1 MRRRL
6 KLNIAVVL
14 FLCFTVLAAYLIL
27 TRDKGNS
34 FQIQRDDTSPSAQTD
49 TAPQKPEDTTPT
61 PANDENEKETDT
73 DTAAKDWTAFIEKYR
88 GKEIIKVNTTE
99 KAVALTFDAG
109 ANGDGVEK
117 VLPILEENN
126 IKGTFFLTGK
136 FIEKYPEKVK
146 AIMASGGDIG
156 NHSYDHPYLTHLSS
170 EEIVV
175 KIKGAEDAFA
185 KLDGK
190 FQPFFRSPYGDRNT
204 STLSTISDTG
214 YINIRWT
221 VDSLGWKGTSGGQTK
236 TSVEQKVLKNSSPG
250 AIIMMHLGSN
260 PDDKSHLDSQAL
272 PDIIAKLKADGYE
285 FMTLSELLKLEK

>member
-27 TRDKGNS
+27 TRDQGNS
-34 FQIQRDDTSPSAQTD
+34 FQIDRDASPAPQTD
-49 TAPQKPEDTTPT
+49 DAPQKPKDATPT
-61 PANDENEKETDT
+61 PADNEDEKETDT
-73 DTAAKDWTAFIEKYR
+73 DTTVKDWTAFIEKYR
-88 GKEIIKVNTTE
+88 GREIIKVNTTE

-109 ANGDGVEK
+109 ANADGVDR
-117 VLPILEENN
+117 VLSILKEND
-126 IKGTFFLTGK
+126 IRGTFFLTGK

-156 NHSYDHPYLTHLSS
+156 NHSYDHPYLTHLSN
-170 EEIVV
+170 EEVAV

-204 STLSTISDTG
+204 NTLNTISSAG

-236 TSVEQKVLKNSSPG
+236 ASVEQKVLRNSSPG

-260 PDDKSHLDSQAL
+260 PDDKTHLDSEAL
-272 PDIIAKLKADGYE
+272 PAIIKQLQTDGYE
-285 FMTLSELLKLEK
+285 FMRLSELLELDK